1 VRTVAAVSRDGA
13 PFPVIEDI
21 DLEGPRVGE
30 VLVRIVASGI
40 CHTDARAGASG
51 GPGTP
56 KPVVLGHEGAGV
68 VEEVGAGVTTLKAGD
83 HVVLSGSSCGYCA
96 SCQHNL
102 PSYCVQMYPRNFGG
116 LRIDGSSAYSQN
128 GTHLFGHFFGQSSF
142 AKHTLVAERT
152 AVKVSRDVP
161 LEILGPLGCGVIT
174 GSGAVI
180 NSLNV
185 GAGDT
190 IAIFGTGGVGLS
202 AVMAAKLVG
211 AARIIAIDVVPARLA
226 LAKELGAT
234 DILNSKDVPE
244 VARAI
249 RDLVPG
255 GGVNYSFN
263 TTPVPDIYTQ
273 ALECLAMRG
282 TAAFV
287 TAPRGDWK
295 PQMFPMLAGGRRL
308 QGILGGDAAPQLF
321 IPMLVNYYRQGRMPF
336 DRLIRFYGFEQIADA
351 FRDMEHG
358 DTIKPVLRMDS

>member
-1 VRTVAAVSRDGA
+1 VKTVAAVLRDGA
-13 PFPVIEDI
+13 HVPALEDI
-21 DLEGPRVGE
+21 ELEGPRPGE

-56 KPVVLGHEGAGV
+56 KPVVLGHEGAGI
-68 VEEVGAGVTTLKAGD
+68 VEDVGAGVTTLKAGD
-83 HVVLSGSSCGYCA
+83 HVVLSGSSCGHCP

-102 PSYCVQMYPRNFGG
+102 PSYCAQMYPRNFGG
-116 LRIDGSSAYSQN
+116 QRIDGSSAYSQN
-128 GTHLFGHFFGQSSF
+128 GTRLFGHFFGQSSF
-142 AKHTLVAERT
+142 AKHTVASERT

-174 GSGAVI
+174 GAGAVI
-180 NSLNV
+180 NSLSV

-190 IAIFGTGGVGLS
+190 IAIFGTGSVGLS

-211 AARIIAIDVVPARLA
+211 AARVIAIDVVPGRLA

-234 DILNSKDVPE
+234 DVINSQDVSE
-244 VARAI
+244 VAKAI
-249 RDLVPG
+249 RELVPG
-255 GGVNYSFN
+255 GVNYTLN
-263 TTPVPDIYTQ
+263 TTPVPEIYSQ

-287 TAPRGDWK
+287 TAPRGEWK
-295 PQMFPMLAGGRRL
+295 PQMFPMLAGGKKL
-308 QGILGGDAAPQLF
+308 QGLLGGDAAPQIF
-321 IPMLVNYYRQGRMPF
+321 IPMLVEYYRQGRMPI
-336 DRLIRFYGFEQIADA
+336 DRLIRFYRFDQIAAA

-358 DTIKPVLRMDS
+358 DAIKPVLRMEP